1 MTNSDSS
8 KTKIRGTIDLRK
20 HKSNLLKDE
29 YRSRIDS
36 KKWLEAEFSNEK
48 RLKTHIKKHIH
59 QYGNITYEE
68 YIKIARELMTEPLS
82 DDVIGFVSRKGFV
95 FKGRI
100 STNDFV
106 LGREDMKISTLFKP
120 DDGVKNYMKEQVKKH
135 GKI

>member
-1 MTNSDSS
+1 M
-8 KTKIRGTIDLRK
+8 L
-20 HKSNLLKDE
+20 
-29 YRSRIDS
+29 
-36 KKWLEAEFSNEK
+36 F
-48 RLKTHIKKHIH
+48 RL
-59 QYGNITYEE
+59 
-68 YIKIARELMTEPLS
+68 
-82 DDVIGFVSRKGFV
+82 DVIGFVSRKGFV